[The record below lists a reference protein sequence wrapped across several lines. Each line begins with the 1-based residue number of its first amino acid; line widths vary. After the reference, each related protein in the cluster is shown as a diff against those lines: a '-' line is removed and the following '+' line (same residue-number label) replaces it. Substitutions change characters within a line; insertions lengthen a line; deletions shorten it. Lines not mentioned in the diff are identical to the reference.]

1 MATGARN
8 TRATIIP
15 TMRYRA
21 VNKALELL
29 TATFGFDE
37 HAVYR
42 DDKGNVVH
50 AELIFGNGMVM
61 IGPVTDTPF
70 SRFMRQPG
78 EVGGITQSVYAIVV
92 DPDAHHARTTAAGVE
107 IVLPLRNESYG
118 GREYSCRDFEGHIW
132 TFGTYDPWGRA
143 E

>member
-1 MATGARN
+1 VTTAKN
-8 TRATIIP
+8 TRASIMP

-21 VNKALELL
+21 VNQALLLL
-29 TATFGFDE
+29 TETFGFAE

-50 AELIFGNGMVM
+50 AELSFGNGMVM
-61 IGPVTDTPF
+61 IGPVSDTPF

-78 EVGGITQSVYAIVV
+78 EVGGITQSVYAIVG

-107 IVLPLRNESYG
+107 VVMPLRDESYG

-132 TFGTYDPWGRA
+132 TFGTYDPWQTREA
-143 E
+143 